1 MNDHNL
7 YFKDFVN
14 NHNEV
19 ILSLLDIENKIL
31 QSSKIIF
38 QGLKKGGKL
47 LFCGNGGS
55 AADAQHLAAEM
66 LIRLRPKVNRTPIP
80 ALSLA
85 LDSST
90 MTACANDYSFNY
102 LFSRN
107 LRALYKKNDILVVI
121 STSGNSPNIINV
133 LKEAKKLGIFT
144 IGFLGSKGGH
154 AKKYCKLPLIVNSNN
169 VARIQEAHIFLGH
182 FILQQV
188 ENMIIKK

>member
-1 MNDHNL
+1 MFFLLNGQLCFNFFYIL
-7 YFKDFVN
+7 WSFKFKFPYF
-14 NHNEV
+14 
-19 ILSLLDIENKIL
+19 
-31 QSSKIIF
+31 
-38 QGLKKGGKL
+38 
-47 LFCGNGGS
+47 
-55 AADAQHLAAEM
+55 
-66 LIRLRPKVNRTPIP
+66 
-80 ALSLA
+80 
-85 LDSST
+85 
-90 MTACANDYSFNY
+90 NDYSFNY